1 MSDKTVEETYKK
13 LSQREHILT
22 RSGMY
27 IGQVEKI
34 HDDLY
39 TMTGVNEK
47 FEKKSIEY
55 SPGFIKIFDEVV
67 TNSLDHSIRDDTVTM
82 IKLHFDKNTGE
93 ISVYN
98 NGSGIPIKIHKDH
111 NIYVPELIFGHLLSG
126 SNYNDEEKR
135 LVAGTNGLG
144 VKLSNIFSKKF
155 IVETIDSN
163 EKKRF
168 IQEYSNNMSIISKP
182 KITNNSGK
190 SYTKITFIPDY
201 ERFQMSG
208 LDDDIISLINKRV
221 FDSIVYVKPHVKIF
235 INNERMKGNGLTDY
249 IKFYQL
255 NEKPILEKN
264 NQSINGVDFQWE
276 YAVVPHD
283 NFEHISFINGN
294 NTIRGGKH
302 VDYILNQILSKFKK
316 LIEDRKKI
324 PNIKTSTIKENIFIF
339 LNATIINPS
348 FTTQTKE
355 FLSTNIK
362 DFGVSITVSDSFIEK
377 IYKSKITERV
387 IECSKTKEKKELM
400 KQDGRKTSK
409 IIVPKL
415 EDAIHAGTSKSWKC
429 TLILTEGDSAKT
441 YAIWGKNILEERDY
455 IGVYPLKGKVMN
467 VRDGSLSQLSK
478 NEEINNIKK
487 ILGLKQDKVYDNVSD
502 LRYGKILLLCD
513 SDVDGSHIK
522 SLLVNMFHCWWPSL
536 LKLNFLQTLRTPI
549 VKAIKGKTTVE
560 FFTEQDYNIWKENI
574 SSKDYKI
581 RYYKGLGTSTKQD
594 AQDIFKRFE
603 ELKIE
608 YYYKD
613 KECDDSII
621 LAFEKDKNV
630 KNSEMKCSDKR
641 KKWLSE
647 YNKDVYVNV
656 NDNKVSFND
665 LIQKELIHFSIYDN
679 LRSIPQL
686 CDGLKPSQRKILYYM
701 LKKNIDKKNTI
712 KVAQLSGYV
721 SAETCYHHGEASLQ
735 GAIINMAQDFVGSNN
750 INLLYPDGNF
760 GSRYQSGKDAAS
772 PRYIFTRLSD
782 ITTLIFKKDDLP
794 LLTYLNDDGVN
805 IEPEFFLPIIPMV
818 LVNGAE
824 GIGTGYS
831 TYTSR
836 YNPEEIITQLIN
848 KLNDLCY
855 EFTHL
860 EPFFK
865 DFNGIV
871 EVDRENG
878 TYITKGKWE
887 KVSDT
892 KIKITEIPVSTG
904 LCSYKEFLESMIIS
918 SSTNTEDKSKSLI
931 QLKDVQNQTKDEN
944 NDISIVIEF
953 KSAQDLDKLVKSG
966 NIEKEL
972 KLVKSF
978 SLNNMY
984 LFNENLHLTK
994 YKSTVEIMNEFFHVR
1009 LHYYVKR
1016 HEFTIKSLEN
1026 ELNILESKRRFIQE
1040 YIDNVLEINR
1050 KSKDI
1055 IISVLKERNYML
1067 VEDTYD
1073 YLLKLPIYSFTLEK
1087 IEELEIECDKKK
1099 KELVLIRNLNEN
1111 DLWKKDL
1118 QDLLNFMKNSKKR
1131 SLESEDKNKSVK
1143 KRKNIL

>member
-1 MSDKTVEETYKK
+1 MTIEETYVK
-13 LSQREHILT
+13 LSQKDHVLHRP
-22 RSGMY
+22 GMY
-27 IGQVEKI
+27 IGQTEKI
-34 HDDLY
+34 HEDMW
-39 TMTGVNEK
+39 TMANENEK
-47 FEKKSIEY
+47 FVKRTIEFC
-55 SPGFIKIFDEVV
+55 PGFIKIFDEVL
-67 TNSLDHSIRDDTVTM
+67 TNAIDHSIRDNTVNM
-82 IKLHFDKNTGE
+82 IKINFDKNTGE
-93 ISVYN
+93 ISVFN
-98 NGSGIPIKIHKDH
+98 NGSGIPIKIHNEH
-111 NIYVPELIFGHLLSG
+111 GCYVPELIFGHLLSG
-126 SNYNDEEKR
+126 SNYNDDDKR
-135 LVAGTNGLG
+135 IVAGNFGLG

-155 IVETIDSN
+155 TVETIDN
-163 EKKRF
+163 DEKKRF
-168 IQEYSNNMSIISKP
+168 VQEYSDNMNTISRP

-201 ERFQMSG
+201 ERFQMDG
-208 LDDDIISLINKRV
+208 LDDDIISLLKKRV

-235 INNERMKGNGLTDY
+235 LNNERIKGSGLNDY

-255 NEKPILEKN
+255 NEKSILEKN
-264 NQSINGVDFQWE
+264 TQSLNGVDFTWE
-276 YAVVPHD
+276 YAIVPHEK
-283 NFEHISFINGN
+283 FEDISFVNGN
-294 NTIRGGKH
+294 FTSRGGKH
-302 VDYILNQILSKFKK
+302 VDYILNQILSKLKK

-324 PNIKTSTIKENIFIF
+324 PNIKTSTIKENMFLF
-339 LNATIINPS
+339 LNSTIINPS

-355 FLSTNIK
+355 VLGTNVK
-362 DFGVSITVSDSFIEK
+362 DFGVTIAVSDSFIEK
-377 IYKSKITERV
+377 LYKSKITELV
-387 IECSKTKEKKELM
+387 VESSKVKEKKVLM

-415 EDAIHAGTSKSWKC
+415 EDAIHAGTSKSWNC
-429 TLILTEGDSAKT
+429 TLVLTEGDSAKT
-441 YAIWGKNILEERDY
+441 YAMWGKNVVDERDY

-467 VRDGSLSQLSK
+467 VRDGSVSQLSK

-487 ILGLKQDKVYDNVSD
+487 IVGLKQDKVYDNVSE

-513 SDVDGSHIK
+513 SDADGSHIK
-522 SLLVNMFHCWWPSL
+522 SLLVNMFHHWWPSL

-560 FFTEQDYNIWKENI
+560 FFTEQDYKIWKEHT
-574 SSKDYKI
+574 SYKDYKI

-594 AQDIFKRFE
+594 AQEIFKRFQQ
-603 ELKIE
+603 LKIE

-613 KECDDSII
+613 KECDESIV

-630 KNSEMKCSDKR
+630 KNADMKCSDKR
-641 KKWLSE
+641 KQWLSQ
-647 YNKDVYVNV
+647 YNKDLYVNV
-656 NDNKVSFND
+656 HDNKISFND

-679 LRSIPQL
+679 SRSIPQL

-782 ITTLIFKKDDLP
+782 ITTLIFKKDDLL

-805 IEPEFFLPIIPMV
+805 IEPEYFLPIIPMV

-831 TYTSR
+831 TCISS
-836 YNPEEIITQLIN
+836 YNPEEIITQLIH
-848 KLNDLCY
+848 KLNDLYY
-855 EFTHL
+855 EFTPL
-860 EPFFK
+860 EPYFK
-865 DFNGIV
+865 DFNGKI
-871 EVDRENG
+871 EVDQENG

-887 KVSDT
+887 KISDS
-892 KIKITEIPVSTG
+892 KIKITEIPVGTG
-904 LCSYKEFLESMIIS
+904 LYNYKEFLESMIIS
-918 SSTNTEDKSKSLI
+918 TNAEDKSKSLI

-944 NDISIVIEF
+944 SDISIVIEF
-953 KSAQDLDKLVKSG
+953 KSAQDLDNLVKSG

-972 KLVKSF
+972 KLIKSF

-1009 LHYYVKR
+1009 LQYYIKR
-1016 HEFTIKSLEN
+1016 HEHIIQSLDR
-1026 ELNILESKRRFIQE
+1026 ELEILASKRRFIQE
-1040 YIDNVLEINR
+1040 YIDNILDINR

-1055 IISVLKERNYML
+1055 IISVLKERNYMV

-1073 YLLKLPIYSFTLEK
+1073 YLLKLPVYSFTLEK
-1087 IEELEIECDKKK
+1087 IEELEKEFDKKK
-1099 KELVLIRNLNEN
+1099 EDLESIKKLNEK

-1118 QDLLNFMKNSKKR
+1118 EDLLHFLKNSKKR
-1131 SLESEDKNKSVK
+1131 SLEHVVEDKDESVK
-1143 KRKNIL
+1143 KRK